1 MITVKLKKRFFELV
15 IVAVLLFIMFK
26 MPQAVSG
33 GVKNG
38 LEICVYT
45 IIPSLFPFLI
55 LSTYTVRSE
64 TFSPLYRFFSPV
76 GHALFRQPEC
86 AVPVILMS
94 FIGGFPIG
102 AKMTSSLLENK
113 KITKN
118 QAQRLLL
125 FCFNG
130 GPAFTITAVGI
141 NMLGNIKAG
150 VIIYASLC
158 LSSLI
163 LGFISAAFDDKKKL
177 EKTSFK
183 ESQMKSLALSASVTD
198 SVNTVLSMCAWIV
211 LFSALTECINLLDL
225 SHSANL
231 FINSVTEVTKGCTL
245 ACKELSLPIITAIIG
260 FGGFCI
266 HCQIYP
272 FISQSGLKYTRFLV
286 VRIISSA
293 LSAVICFI
301 LLLKFPIT
309 VSSFNRTDGTVIIPF
324 SVSPLAFFSLLIMC
338 IILIFDIDT
347 KRKV

>member
-1 MITVKLKKRFFELV
+1 MITVKIKKHFLELLTV
-15 IVAVLLFIMFK
+15 TVLLFIMFK
-26 MPQAVSG
+26 MPQAVGG
-33 GVKNG
+33 GVKKG

-55 LSTYTVRSE
+55 LSTYIVRSDM
-64 TFSPLYRFFSPV
+64 FSPFYRFFSPV
-76 GHALFRQPEC
+76 SHTLFRQPEC
-86 AVPVILMS
+86 TVPVILMS

-141 NMLGNIKAG
+141 NMLGSFKAG

-158 LSSLI
+158 FSSLI
-163 LGFISAAFDDKKKL
+163 LGFVSAVFDDKRKA
-177 EKTSFK
+177 EKIPFK
-183 ESQMKSLALSASVTD
+183 ENQMMSLALSSSVTD

-211 LFSALTECINLLDL
+211 LFSALTECINIFNI
-225 SHSANL
+225 SHGAQL

-245 ACKELSLPIITAIIG
+245 ACGELSIPVITAIIG

-286 VRIISSA
+286 VRILNSA

-301 LLLKFPIT
+301 LLLKFPVTIST
-309 VSSFNRTDGTVIIPF
+309 LGQSTDTVIIPF
-324 SVSPLAFFSLLIMC
+324 SVSPFAFFSLIIMC